1 MPEDKQT
8 VGMHDSEN
16 IPHLGPCCL
25 STMGLYDVIKLRTL
39 HFIYQQPSVI
49 MSVIHPSWFRVII
62 ALCEA
67 IYQTFTLFRFAFYK
81 LRNKKWD
88 EKKIRKRELYSSFN
102 RFKKK
107 VLSNWF
113 PVICNDEPDGTFV
126 VSLTNKR
133 TIRKRDPSIN
143 HIITCRL
150 FAIPASLCDEN
161 CQTRLLKLF
170 RRRPS
175 HMCETQS
182 SFALKWF
189 RTDSSFETKKS
200 GNSEMGC
207 NTLSLKWLWFE
218 NKRYNTSSHK
228 PIHLLQKF
236 FFQLLSQYLKKK
248 TTGN

>member
-88 EKKIRKRELYSSFN
+88 EERIRKRELNSSFN
-102 RFKKK
+102 RFKKES
-107 VLSNWF
+107 LIELISCNLQRWARWYPRCFSNQQK
-113 PVICNDEPDGTFV
+113 NYTK
-126 VSLTNKR
+126 KR
-133 TIRKRDPSIN
+133 PFYKPYY
-143 HIITCRL
+143 HL
-150 FAIPASLCDEN
+150 QALCD
-161 CQTRLLKLF
+161 TSFTLLWEL
-170 RRRPS
+170 P
-175 HMCETQS
+175 
-182 SFALKWF
+182 
-189 RTDSSFETKKS
+189 
-200 GNSEMGC
+200 
-207 NTLSLKWLWFE
+207 NTLAQAIQE
-218 NKRYNTSSHK
+218 
-228 PIHLLQKF
+228 
-236 FFQLLSQYLKKK
+236 K
-248 TTGN
+248 TFPYV